1 MRKEIVI
8 STQSY
13 DIIKRRNLFFVKFIK
28 GHIYYDQNGKE
39 RDSSS
44 WECLEPN
51 IYFNFPADNFGNRNF
66 GHCLC
71 VLDND
76 EKVVDDETGEV
87 QENVVRVTFHDATSS
102 TNDYKACL
110 NSLFKNSNG
119 KYDVYTSVELLWL
132 LDKYEVNIDN
142 LTTAINSFDRRI
154 APRLLSILQHIG
166 RCLSINNQ
174 QHLKAVCNNLGGKYE
189 IYMPSIISELA
200 DLYMQPRDYD
210 SLNLFQLIDRIL
222 EDKFELAQDKPMSH
236 NPLVQLRRWLDSEEP
251 FEDYSL
257 LIRLFSLVS
266 ENKRL
271 EIVKRYFH
279 DIRLGHTQF
288 DSRLIGQFVDNK
300 YVDFIKLRHCI
311 ETPTDSINLTVPL
324 LCDSISTLYNSN
336 GESFLT
342 FNGVLDFAIT
352 HCDQTRPDVC
362 FEFRKVLPTCNGGA
376 IYTTQF
382 KGFILFQFVRILDE
396 QKLKDTNYIRS
407 FIRYTLDTHCR
418 KYIAYKCL
426 LGIGNRM
433 PKSYFEKCK
442 SALSNN
448 EALMNTAETCCPFL
462 SATQY
467 DCKWVIDDENL
478 KDIKEILGSFM
489 KWEGADLP
497 KTEESFII
505 DLNDTSTDLFC
516 EYVKS
521 LISRFEQLDNQEFIV
536 HANSASLYELQILNY
551 FSIILRMRV
560 IPQKDAVVGAF
571 RITSDQNSTEEV
583 APKSHSQKNTK
594 TIEGGI
600 YEMEAQEVTR
610 RTIESLKKELAI
622 NEFNGDFFELPYD
635 INTLDTLKRK
645 YYFNSQPS
653 SPPKHSCHFL
663 EQNSLWQGLRYCA
676 PKLSPSNNPAIDIPF
691 FWCQGLECF
700 SNALETQTLTNSN
713 WQNYTL
719 YHFTEILHYP
729 KLQKSLAGYSADE
742 TIRKFIGTINK
753 GLRKFQR
760 LKCRSCG
767 HLLFP
772 CENGKFGRQHYFSCL
787 NPACTESGK
796 NIYINYCYKCK
807 KSIID
812 SRDTKQCPNGWY
824 VCKDCLS
831 CCDDALYERQA
842 QKYILIEEPIPY
854 RIRRKLRCGHND
866 KNQFFCPKCGSLL
879 IENDHVYSCP
889 NCKSRF
895 QRSYN

>member
-39 RDSSS
+39 HDSSS

-210 SLNLFQLIDRIL
+210 GLNLFQLIDRIL

-257 LIRLFSLVS
+257 LIRLFSLVT

-311 ETPTDSINLTVPL
+311 ETPTDSIKLTVPL
-324 LCDSISTLYNSN
+324 LCDSILTLYNSN
-336 GESFLT
+336 GESFLKP
-342 FNGVLDFAIT
+342 NGVLDFAIT
-352 HCDQTRPDVC
+352 HCDQTRPAVC
-362 FEFRKVLPTCNGGA
+362 FEFHKVLPTCNGGA
-376 IYTTQF
+376 VYNDKF
-382 KGFILFQFVRILDE
+382 KGFISFQFVRILDE

-407 FIRYTLDTHCR
+407 FIRYTLDTDSHCR
-418 KYIAYKCL
+418 KYVAYKCRL
-426 LGIGNRM
+426 SRM
-433 PKSYFEKCK
+433 PISHFEKCK
-442 SALSNN
+442 YALSTD
-448 EALMNTAETCCPFL
+448 EALMNTAETCCPVL

-467 DCKWVIDDENL
+467 DSKWVIDDDNL
-478 KDIKEILGSFM
+478 KNIKEILGSFM
-489 KWEGADLP
+489 KWEGADLL
-497 KTEESFII
+497 KIEDSFII
-505 DLNDTSTDLFC
+505 DLNDISTDLFR

-521 LISRFEQLDNQEFIV
+521 LIFKFEQLDNQEFIV
-536 HANSASLYELQILNY
+536 HADSASLYELQILYY
-551 FSIILRMRV
+551 FSTILRMRV
-560 IPQKDAVVGAF
+560 IPQKDVVVGAL
-571 RITSDQNSTEEV
+571 RITSNQNSTEDV
-583 APKSHSQKNTK
+583 APKESFPPPLTR
-594 TIEGGI
+594 TIKEKI

-610 RTIESLKKELAI
+610 RTIESLKKELETT
-622 NEFNGDFFELPYD
+622 EFNGDYFELPYD

-645 YYFNSQPS
+645 YYFNSQRS
-653 SPPKHSCHFL
+653 STPKDCCHFL
-663 EQNSLWQGLRYCA
+663 EQKSMWKGHRYCA

-691 FWCQGLECF
+691 FWCQSIECF
-700 SNALETQTLTNSN
+700 SNALEEQTLPNSN

-719 YHFTEILHYP
+719 YHFAEILHYP

-753 GLRKFQR
+753 ELRKFQC

-772 CENGKFGRQHYFSCL
+772 DKNGKFGRQNYFSCL
-787 NPACTESGK
+787 NPACQEYRKRT
-796 NIYINYCYKCK
+796 YINYCYKCK

-812 SRDTKQCPNGWY
+812 SRDTKQCPNRFY

-831 CCDDALYERQA
+831 CCDDALYERLA
-842 QKYILIEEPIPY
+842 QKYTLNKEPIPY
-854 RIRRKLRCGHND
+854 YIKQKIHCGHND
-866 KNQFFCPKCGSLL
+866 KNQYFCPKCGSLL
-879 IENDHVYSCP
+879 IEDDHVYSCP
-889 NCKSRF
+889 NCKTQFHKVS
-895 QRSYN
+895 